1 MNEGWISRRK
11 GRFVYRFMTVRASDG
26 KRVENLKVIGLIS
39 DLKTE
44 KAALIEATKKGYTSL
59 ASTPAIGKLSF
70 DDLAKH
76 YITHELDKSEGKIG
90 RKASETITRD
100 KHNINKHCVPRWGT
114 TPALNIKPLA
124 LEAWYESLSEELA
137 WQTIAKIRSAMSQVF
152 NHGYRHGLLP
162 GNKHENPVA
171 LSRCPE
177 SSAYEA
183 VVVTPEQM
191 IVMLNELDTPKTQM
205 EWMIALLHAATA
217 LRPEEAFGLQWQD
230 VDWKAGRINI
240 QRAWSKGEPTA
251 GKNRGSMTQ
260 VVMSPV
266 LAEALR
272 RWNRLTVH
280 REPSDWL
287 FPSLKEKGRIPRSAV
302 DLQQVLSASGC
313 DQSGGDSQGLR
324 RAVWLAQHAAFAGH
338 VLVGQRC
345 SPVGDPVHSA
355 PQEVEHDGGHL
366 HARGQCQTDRGTAEI
381 PVRNR
386 YEGHTGYGNGYAG
399 PKAKGSAMS

>member
-11 GRFVYRFMTVRASDG
+11 GRFVYRYMTIRASDG

-76 YITHELDKSEGKIG
+76 YIVHELDKSEGKIG

-152 NHGYRHGLLP
+152 NHGYRHVLLP

-230 VDWKAGRINI
+230 VDWNAGRINI

-272 RWNRLTVH
+272 RWNRLTIH

-287 FPSLKEKGRIPRSAV
+287 FPSLKEKGRIPRSASICSKCYLRPAAIKAGV
-302 DLQQVLSASGC
+302 IPKDYAGRFGWHNMRHSLATFLSANDVHLSVT
-313 DQSGGDSQGLR
+313 QSILR
-324 RAVWLAQHAAFAGH
+324 HKKSSTTADIYTHAVNARQIEAQQKY
-338 VLVGQRC
+338 L
-345 SPVGDPVHSA
+345 SA
-355 PQEVEHDGGHL
+355 IGMRVIP
-366 HARGQCQTDRGTAEI
+366 GTATGT
-381 PVRNR
+381 
-386 YEGHTGYGNGYAG
+386 EGQKQRA
-399 PKAKGSAMS
+399 